1 MDINRIGGDM
11 LLATYG
17 TFREGEALSGHLD
30 DLREHGTTEIVELTG
45 LKLFVLGM
53 APGAKIT
60 NDPND
65 KAVVELIEADIT
77 DEEESSIL
85 RMLDYIEGVD
95 VRMYEQSLVDT
106 PKGEAFIYT
115 KCGNIDG
122 CTEITDWLEWQKK
135 STKEKN
141 VALNKA
147 QMHAQAIYIGR

>member
-1 MDINRIGGDM
+1 M

-17 TFREGEALSGHLD
+17 TFRSGEALSGHLD
-30 DLREHGTTEIVELTG
+30 DLREHGTSEVVELAG

-60 NDPND
+60 NDPDD

-77 DEEESSIL
+77 DEEELSIL
-85 RMLDYIEGVD
+85 GMLDYIEGVD
-95 VRMYEQSLVDT
+95 VEMYERNLVDT

-115 KCGNIDG
+115 KCGDIDG
-122 CTEITDWLEWQKK
+122 CTEITDWMEWQKK
-135 STKEKN
+135 SSKEKN

-147 QMHAQAIYIGR
+147 RTHAQAIYIR